1 MGVLLVS
8 WALRS
13 SIRIVVAPVCIIEAP
28 VRFVQVVRGARHFGS
43 IFFERLKIGLAQDG
57 IVMEAA
63 RME

>member
-43 IFFERLKIGLAQDG
+43 IFERLKIGLAQDG